1 MFAEHLY
8 FFFFWIASSFTAF
21 FFFLIVFDRKRRLS
35 PFLQAEIRL
44 LHFLVYNGL
53 FYYPSYPLFFCFY
66 VWDFVGERSLPL
78 YVSSVYAVHTL
89 WKKKKKADGSAIWR
103 YLVHM
108 RCLCIFCD
116 SSEGGMLRVVVH
128 HTGAEARENAK
139 KKKKKLLRTLFFL
152 GFLLSPNRNKNKS
165 NSNSKKNDDSLEC
178 RITVWGSFNS
188 ALRLCFSP
196 TQFRRYTFFF
206 PIWLMSHC
214 YVLMICST
222 KRVYS

>member
-1 MFAEHLY
+1 MAFFFFCAFPFYLFSFDQYNCKTSSFFLRCVFVNRSIFAEHLY

-89 WKKKKKADGSAIWR
+89 WKKKKKSGWMSYLAIFGTHAL
-103 YLVHM
+103 LVHILWQFW
-108 RCLCIFCD
+108 RWN
-116 SSEGGMLRVVVH
+116 
-128 HTGAEARENAK
+128 AESGCPSHGSRSARKCK
-139 KKKKKLLRTLFFL
+139 KKKEEAV
-152 GFLLSPNRNKNKS
+152 KN
-165 NSNSKKNDDSLEC
+165 
-178 RITVWGSFNS
+178 
-188 ALRLCFSP
+188 
-196 TQFRRYTFFF
+196 TFFF
-206 PIWLMSHC
+206 GVFAVAES
-214 YVLMICST
+214 
-222 KRVYS
+222 